1 MKVAV
6 VHYHLERGGV
16 TRVIENTLSAFEQKE
31 SSIEFVVLTG
41 RKYKGDKIKNVR
53 NVDGLDYASPNDSV
67 DPAKLKER
75 MEEAALIALGEKPD
89 IWHIHNHSLGKNPSL
104 TKATSL
110 IAETN
115 SPVLLHPHDFA
126 EDGRPTNFGALKD
139 VYPKAY
145 PTSSNIH
152 YAVLNHR
159 DFSFMEGLLKN
170 SASKVHLLA
179 NAIPPIQESTQTQ
192 SHSTKLPD
200 NLILYPVRAV
210 RRKNLGELA
219 LISSAYGDYFFANSL
234 GPTNPDFTPTFNR
247 WKQFCKSLKLPVT
260 FGLGEEFDYPFEDI
274 MNSVSGVIT
283 TSIAEGFGL
292 GFLEPWTFNKFLC
305 GRNISEITKDFS
317 HMDIQLEHMYDRINI
332 NLDLLPS
339 NSSLQPKIKSV
350 LTRFFADYGQDL
362 PDHAESEAYNSIVK
376 NGQLDFGRIDE
387 TMQEEIICSII
398 KSETALKDIRDQV
411 QINCTNDLLI
421 PENKQAVREKFSLDS
436 YTDKLKNIYFNLVNS
451 PKSKIAFADGNLLLE
466 FFLRPERL
474 NLLRTN

>member
-6 VHYHLERGGV
+6 AHYHLERGGV
-16 TRVIENTLSAFEQKE
+16 TRVIENTLAAFEQKE

-53 NVDGLDYASPNDSV
+53 IVDGLDYASPNNSIE
-67 DPAKLKER
+67 PAKLKER
-75 MEEAALIALGEKPD
+75 MEEAALLALGEKPD
-89 IWHIHNHSLGKNPSL
+89 IWHIHNHCLGKNPSL

-139 VYPKAY
+139 VYSKAY

-179 NAIPPIQESTQTQ
+179 NAIPPVQQITKTK
-192 SHSTKLPD
+192 SHPAKLPD
-200 NLILYPVRAV
+200 DLILYPVRAV

-219 LISSAYGDYFFANSL
+219 LISSAYNEYFFANSL
-234 GPTNPDFTPTFNR
+234 GPTNPNFTPAFNR
-247 WKQFCKSLKLPVT
+247 WKQFSNSLNLPVT

-274 MNSVSGVIT
+274 MNSASGVIT

-292 GFLEPWTFNKFLC
+292 GFLEPWTFDKFLC
-305 GRNISEITKDFS
+305 GRNISEITKDFL
-317 HMDIQLEHMYDRINI
+317 HLGIQLGHMYDRINI

-339 NSSLQPKIKSV
+339 SSSLQPKIKSV
-350 LTRFFADYGQDL
+350 LTQFFADYGKDL
-362 PDHAESEAYNSIVK
+362 PLHADIEAYNSIVQ

-387 TMQEEIICSII
+387 TMQEEIICSLI
-398 KSETALKDIRDQV
+398 KSETALKGIRDQV
-411 QINCTNDLLI
+411 QIDCTNDQLI
-421 PENKQAVREKFSLDS
+421 PENKQAVREKFSLEN
-436 YTDKLKNIYFNLVNS
+436 YTDKLENIYLDLVNN
-451 PKSKIAFADGNLLLE
+451 PKSKIAFADGNLLLQ

>member
-6 VHYHLERGGV
+6 AHYHLERGGV
-16 TRVIENTLSAFEQKE
+16 TRVIENTLAAFEQKE

-53 NVDGLDYASPNDSV
+53 IVDGLDYASPNDSV
-67 DPAKLKER
+67 EPAKLKER

-179 NAIPPIQESTQTQ
+179 NAIPPVQESTQTQ
-192 SHSTKLPD
+192 SHPAKLPD
-200 NLILYPVRAV
+200 DLILYPVRAV

-219 LISSAYGDYFFANSL
+219 LISSAYG
-234 GPTNPDFTPTFNR
+234 
-247 WKQFCKSLKLPVT
+247 
-260 FGLGEEFDYPFEDI
+260 
-274 MNSVSGVIT
+274 
-283 TSIAEGFGL
+283 
-292 GFLEPWTFNKFLC
+292 
-305 GRNISEITKDFS
+305 
-317 HMDIQLEHMYDRINI
+317 
-332 NLDLLPS
+332 
-339 NSSLQPKIKSV
+339 
-350 LTRFFADYGQDL
+350 
-362 PDHAESEAYNSIVK
+362 
-376 NGQLDFGRIDE
+376 
-387 TMQEEIICSII
+387 
-398 KSETALKDIRDQV
+398 
-411 QINCTNDLLI
+411 
-421 PENKQAVREKFSLDS
+421 
-436 YTDKLKNIYFNLVNS
+436 
-451 PKSKIAFADGNLLLE
+451 
-466 FFLRPERL
+466 
-474 NLLRTN
+474 